1 MSVFINNQPIQNIY
15 DISILLVHH
24 RYNRDKLNEHLSTL
38 LDEEIKVKDNECS
51 NPTDPDYS
59 LEFTSEKYR
68 ADVTIYY
75 LKQKTKDT
83 FNNDMYITEVYFSF
97 F

>member
-15 DISILLVHH
+15 DLPSTLAHH
-24 RYNRDKLNEHLSTL
+24 RYNRDKLNEHLSIL

-75 LKQKTKDT
+75 LKHKTKDT

>member
-15 DISILLVHH
+15 DLSIFLVHH
-24 RYNRDKLNEHLSTL
+24 RYNRDKLNEFISKL
-38 LDEEIKVKDNECS
+38 LDEEIKVRDNECS
-51 NPTDPDYS
+51 DPTDPDYS

-68 ADVTIYY
+68 VDVTIYY
-75 LKQKTKDT
+75 LKHKTKDT

>member
-15 DISILLVHH
+15 DLSILLVHH
-24 RYNRDKLNEHLSTL
+24 RYNRDKLNEHLSIL